1 MIKRWFSAVST
12 FLDEVK
18 GELRKTSYPSRK
30 ETVGSTGVV
39 LVFAV
44 IMSIFLALVDALL
57 VRIIAIVI

>member
-1 MIKRWFSAVST
+1 VFKRWFLAVAT

-18 GELRKTSYPSRK
+18 GELRKTSYPSRT
-30 ETVGSTGVV
+30 ETMGSTGVV
-39 LVFAV
+39 LIFAV

>member
-1 MIKRWFSAVST
+1 VIKRWYLAIAT

-18 GELRKTSYPSRK
+18 GELRRTSYPSRK

-39 LVFAV
+39 LIFAV

>member
-1 MIKRWFSAVST
+1 MIKRWFSAIST
-12 FLDEVK
+12 FLDEVR

-39 LVFAV
+39 LIFAV

-57 VRIIAIVI
+57 VRIIASVI

>member
-1 MIKRWFSAVST
+1 MIKRWFSTIST

-30 ETVGSTGVV
+30 ETMGSTGVV
-39 LVFAV
+39 LIFTV

>member
-1 MIKRWFSAVST
+1 MIKRWFSTVST

-30 ETVGSTGVV
+30 ETMGSTGVV
-39 LVFAV
+39 LIFAV

>member
-1 MIKRWFSAVST
+1 VIKRWFST
-12 FLDEVK
+12 IRNFLDEVK

-30 ETVGSTGVV
+30 ETLGSTGVV
-39 LVFAV
+39 LIFTV